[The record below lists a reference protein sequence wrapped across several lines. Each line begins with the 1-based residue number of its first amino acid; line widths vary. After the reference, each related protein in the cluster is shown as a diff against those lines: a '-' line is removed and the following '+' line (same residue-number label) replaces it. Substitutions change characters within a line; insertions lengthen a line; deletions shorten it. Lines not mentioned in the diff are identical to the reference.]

1 MTGDK
6 RFQQISVGSKVSVA
20 ELGMGQRQTAGEQ
33 SLAREIICQSVLGT
47 PAISPSPSPCRAPT
61 AAYKGRIL
69 YSWMDFS

>member
-47 PAISPSPSPCRAPT
+47 PAISPSPSPVQST
-61 AAYKGRIL
+61 HGGL
-69 YSWMDFS
+69 QG